1 MAPESA
7 VTPAN
12 WIDPPHNRSGF
23 LRVSQLAPTEA
34 ISRGVE
40 GPLGFARAERDLSGF
55 TFKFDGDKISLS
67 DLIAETYTD
76 AMLVLHRGSIVFERY
91 EGAMTPTDLHLLMSI
106 SKSIVSTLCGVLI
119 GRGELH
125 AEDLVPEHVDE
136 LAGTSW
142 DQCTVQQLLDM
153 RTGTEWEYDRDEE
166 EIFDVSG
173 YRDHTRTD
181 LPGGTASWIGTIGN
195 THRHGGE
202 FRYVSLVTD
211 VLGWVLEQAGDAPLP
226 ELISQEIWSRI
237 GAERDANIIVDAL
250 GFPVAEGGISAT
262 LRDVGRFG
270 QMCLDRGEVRGADV
284 VSAAWFEGLDQ
295 DRDELIGAFAGS
307 QELEALWPDAFYRNN
322 WWIYSPDPRICA
334 GLGVYGQVLL
344 IHEPSQSV
352 VVKLSSQPAM
362 EDPRTEAL
370 ERAGLIAVCE
380 SLA

>member
-1 MAPESA
+1 M
-7 VTPAN
+7 
-12 WIDPPHNRSGF
+12 
-23 LRVSQLAPTEA
+23 SQLAPTEA
-34 ISRGVE
+34 ISRGAE
-40 GPLGFARAERDLSGF
+40 GSLGFARAESDLSQF
-55 TFKFDGDKISLS
+55 TFKFDGAKVSLS
-67 DLIAETYTD
+67 DLIAETFTD

-91 EGAMTPTDLHLLMSI
+91 EGAMAPTDLHLLMSI
-106 SKSIVSTLCGVLI
+106 SKSIVSTLCGILI

-125 AEDLVPEHVDE
+125 AEDVVPEHVDE

-142 DQCTVQQLLDM
+142 DECTVQQLLDM

-166 EIFDVSG
+166 DIFDVSG

-181 LPGGTASWIGTIGN
+181 LPRGTASWIREIGK

-211 VLGWVLEQAGDAPLP
+211 VLGWVLERAADAPLP
-226 ELISQEIWSRI
+226 KLISREIWSRI

-270 QMCLDRGEVRGADV
+270 QMCLDLGKVRGADV
-284 VSAAWFEGLDQ
+284 VRSAWFEGLDQ
-295 DRDELIGAFAGS
+295 DRDELIGAFAHS
-307 QELEALWPDAFYRNN
+307 PEFDARWPDAFYRNN
-322 WWIYSPDPRICA
+322 WWIYSPDPLVYA

-370 ERAGLIAVCE
+370 ERAGLVAVCE
-380 SLA
+380 SLT

>member
-1 MAPESA
+1 
-7 VTPAN
+7 
-12 WIDPPHNRSGF
+12 
-23 LRVSQLAPTEA
+23 
-34 ISRGVE
+34 
-40 GPLGFARAERDLSGF
+40 
-55 TFKFDGDKISLS
+55 LS

-125 AEDLVPEHVDE
+125 PEDVVPDHVDE

-142 DQCTVQQLLDM
+142 DECTVQQLLDM

-166 EIFDVSG
+166 DIFDVSG

-181 LPGGTASWIGTIGN
+181 LPRGTASWIRTIRN
-195 THRHGGE
+195 THRHGRE

-211 VLGWVLEQAGDAPLP
+211 VLGWVLEQAGDAPLT
-226 ELISQEIWSRI
+226 ELISREIWSRI

-250 GFPVAEGGISAT
+250 GFPVSEGGISAT
-262 LRDVGRFG
+262 LRDLGRFG
-270 QMCLDRGEVRGADV
+270 QICLDRGKVRGADV
-284 VSAAWFEGLDQ
+284 VPSGWFEGLGQ
-295 DRDELIGAFAGS
+295 DRDELIGAFADS
-307 QELEALWPDAFYRNN
+307 PEFDARWPKAFYRNN
-322 WWIYSPDPRICA
+322 WWVYSPDPRIYA

-362 EDPRTEAL
+362 EDPRTTAL
-370 ERAGLIAVCE
+370 ERAGLVALCE

>member
-7 VTPAN
+7 VTSAN
-12 WIDPPHNRSGF
+12 WLDPPHNRTGF
-23 LRVSQLAPTEA
+23 LRVSRLAPTEV
-34 ISRGVE
+34 ISRGT
-40 GPLGFARAERDLSGF
+40 GRPLGLPRAERDLSRFSFEFEGAE
-55 TFKFDGDKISLS
+55 ISIS
-67 DLIAETYTD
+67 ELIAETYTD

-91 EGAMTPTDLHLLMSI
+91 EGAMGATDRHLLMSI
-106 SKSIVSTLCGVLI
+106 SKSIVSTLCGILI

-125 AEDLVPEHVDE
+125 AGDLVPEHVDE

-142 DQCTVQQLLDM
+142 EQCTVRQLLDM
-153 RTGTEWEYDRDEE
+153 RTGTAWDYDRDEE
-166 EIFDVSG
+166 DIFDVSG
-173 YRDHTRTD
+173 YRDTARTG
-181 LPGGTASWIGTIGN
+181 LPADTGSWIRTIGN
-195 THRHGGE
+195 AERHGGR

-211 VLGWVLEQAGDAPLP
+211 VLGWVLERAADAPLAA
-226 ELISQEIWSRI
+226 LISREIWSRV
-237 GAERDANIIVDAL
+237 GAELDANIIVDAR

-270 QMCLDRGEVRGADV
+270 QMCLDRGEVSGAEIV
-284 VSAAWFEGLDQ
+284 PSAWFEGLDQ

-307 QELEALWPDAFYRNN
+307 EEMEARWPDAFYRSN
-322 WWIYSPDPRICA
+322 WWIYSPDPLIYA
-334 GLGVYGQVLL
+334 GLGVYGQVLV

-370 ERAGLIAVCE
+370 ERTGLVAICE